1 MLPLLAVPI
10 LGRVRTR
17 ADKHKPHF
25 YSFECGV
32 PVAAERNASYGHC
45 LRVSFDGGVSDI
57 WVFALCFARDGAVRW
72 GEIPSLL
79 QRNTLILNRT
89 YR

>member
-32 PVAAERNASYGHC
+32 LVAAERNASYGHC
-45 LRVSFDGGVSDI
+45 RRVSFAGGVSDI
-57 WVFALCFARDGAVRW
+57 WVFALCFARGGAFRW
-72 GEIPSLL
+72 GGLAELL
-79 QRNTLILNRT
+79 GFYYVI
-89 YR
+89 